1 MHNSK
6 LNENGERDNL
16 VNTTI
21 VYSIPQ
27 LMSISLNAR
36 GNDCLSGS
44 VGV

>member
-27 LMSISLNAR
+27 LMSISLKCER
-36 GNDCLSGS
+36 
-44 VGV
+44 